1 MVLIL
6 NTHHPTT
13 NTQLSINTKHLTP
26 NIQHQTPNNPMN
38 EKIEVFGARVHN
50 LKNVDITIPRNSLTV
65 FTGLS
70 GSGKSSLAFDT
81 IFAEGQRRYIET
93 FSAYARNFLGN
104 MERPDVD
111 KITGLSPVISIEQKT
126 TNKNPRSTVG
136 TTTEIYD
143 YLRLLFARAG
153 EAYSYMSG
161 EKMVKYTEEKVVDMI
176 MSDYQDRKI
185 YILSP
190 LVRNRKGH
198 YRELFE
204 QMLRKG
210 YLYIRVDGEIQ
221 ELTRGMKVDRYK
233 NHNIEVVIDKMKLGG
248 TENNTLRERLAKTV
262 STAMKQGEGL
272 IMILDNERDEAK
284 YFSKRLMD
292 PVTGIAYKDP
302 APNIFSFN
310 SPEGACP
317 QCKGLGV
324 IDEIDLKKVIPD
336 DKQDIYSG
344 AIVPLGKYKN
354 QMIFWQIDAL
364 LKRHNCDLK
373 TPVKDIPK
381 EAMDEVLYGS
391 LEKLKIAKELVHT
404 TSDYFVSFDGI
415 IKYLRTVMEN
425 DDSSAG
431 KKWAD
436 QFIAEAQ
443 CPECHG
449 HRLNREALS
458 YKIWDKNIADL
469 AEMDITE
476 LKDWVDHVEEHMS
489 EKQRTIA
496 VEIIKEIRKRIN
508 FLLDVGLD
516 YLALNR
522 QSATLSGGESQRIR
536 LATQIGSQLVN
547 VLYILDEPSIGLHQR
562 DNERLINSLKELR
575 DMGNTV
581 IVVEHDEDMMR
592 AADWIV
598 DIGPKA
604 GRKGGEVV
612 FQGKPADMLKTHTLT
627 AQYLNGERAIELP
640 KERREGNGKTIQLTG
655 CKGNNLKDVNVT
667 FPLGEL
673 IVVTGVSGS
682 GKSTLINET
691 LQPILS
697 QHFYRSLKRPMSYG
711 KIEGIDNIDKVVNV
725 DQSPIGRT
733 PRSNPATYTGVFS
746 DIRQLFVNLPEA
758 KIRGYKPGRFSFNVK
773 GGRCETCGGNG
784 YKTIEMN
791 FLPDV
796 MVPCEV
802 CHGKRYNRETLEVRF
817 KGKSIADVLDMTVNM
832 AVEFFE
838 NVPQILPKIKA
849 LQDVGLGYIKLGQSS
864 TTLSGG
870 ESQRVKLATELAKRD
885 TGKTLYILDEPT
897 TGLHFEDI
905 RILMDVLQKLV
916 DRGNTVI
923 IIEHNL
929 DVIKLADYIIDMGPE
944 GGRGGGRML
953 SCGTPEVVAK
963 NKESYTSRFLA
974 KVLK

>member
-1 MVLIL
+1 
-6 NTHHPTT
+6 
-13 NTQLSINTKHLTP
+13 
-26 NIQHQTPNNPMN
+26 MN

-104 MERPDVD
+104 MERPEVD

-204 QMLRKG
+204 QMQRKG
-210 YLYIRVDGEIQ
+210 YLYIRIDGEVQ

-248 TENNTLRERLAKTV
+248 TENSTLRERLAKTV

-272 IMILDNERDEAK
+272 IMILDNERNEAK

-336 DKQDIYSG
+336 DKQDIHSG

-364 LKRHNCDLK
+364 LKKHNCDLK

-575 DMGNTV
+575 NMGNTV

-697 QHFYRSLKRPMSYG
+697 QHFYRSLKRPMPYE

-953 SCGTPEVVAK
+953 GCGTPEVVAK

-974 KVLK
+974 KALK

>member
-1 MVLIL
+1 
-6 NTHHPTT
+6 
-13 NTQLSINTKHLTP
+13 
-26 NIQHQTPNNPMN
+26 MN

-104 MERPDVD
+104 MERPEVD

-204 QMLRKG
+204 QMRRKG
-210 YLYIRVDGEIQ
+210 YLYIRVDGEVQ

-248 TENNTLRERLAKTV
+248 TENSTLRERLAKTV

-272 IMILDNERDEAK
+272 IMILDNERNEAK

-336 DKQDIYSG
+336 DKQDIHSG

-364 LKRHNCDLK
+364 LKKHNCDLK

-458 YKIWDKNIADL
+458 YKIWDNNIADL

-612 FQGKPADMLKTHTLT
+612 FQGKPEDMLKTHTLT

-655 CKGNNLKDVNVT
+655 CKGNNLKDVNIT

-697 QHFYRSLKRPMSYG
+697 QHFYRSLKRPMPYE

-953 SCGTPEVVAK
+953 GYGTPEVVAK